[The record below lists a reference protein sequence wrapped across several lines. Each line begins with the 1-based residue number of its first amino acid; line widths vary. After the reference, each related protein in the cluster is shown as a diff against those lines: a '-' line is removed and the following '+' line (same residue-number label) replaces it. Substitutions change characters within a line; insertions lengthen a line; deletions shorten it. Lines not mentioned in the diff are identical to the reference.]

1 MINELKGVFREW
13 ESLLVEADVGGLVK
27 KISGQIVAHGGVP
40 YIVGGAVRD
49 GLMPDA
55 PESKDIDFVVQGL
68 ELDKLARILKH
79 LGQVDLVGK
88 SFGVLKLTMD
98 GFDFDIAIPRTA
110 ETKTGDGHQDF
121 QVTTDVNASIED
133 DLGRRDFTFNAIAK
147 SPTGD
152 LIDPYGGA
160 ADLRN
165 KVVRAV
171 GDPIERFQED
181 PLRILRAIQFAT
193 RFGFTIHPQ
202 TAMAIK
208 SNVNKLLS
216 VSKER
221 VLMEFEKAWTKGLA
235 DMNVLTKLLHELGIG
250 RFLFGASFDPIPL
263 EMKST
268 DAEEKRKALFI
279 AFFINGGK
287 FENMKP
293 DNELK
298 LLVTLAKMVR
308 EEVPIWEWGKKHHR
322 DHLKFIADVFEL
334 LAVPAQNQAF
344 ERQGAALKEKLK
356 KPIDP
361 KELSIS
367 GLDLKEPDIG
377 LYGPALGDMLKRVLQ
392 AVQEGQLKNNKVE
405 IIEFVKKNL

>member
-1 MINELKGVFREW
+1 MINELRGVLNEW
-13 ESLLVEADVGGLVK
+13 ESLIVEAEIGGLVK

-40 YIVGGAVRD
+40 YVVGGAVRD

-55 PESKDIDFVVQGL
+55 PPSKDIDFVVQGL

-79 LGQVDLVGK
+79 LGKVDMVGK
-88 SFGVLKLTMD
+88 SFGVIKLTMD
-98 GFDFDIAIPRTA
+98 GFDFDIAIPRVG
-110 ETKTGDGHQDF
+110 ETKTGDKHQDF
-121 QVTTDVNASIED
+121 EVTTDVNASIED

-160 ADLRN
+160 SDLRN

-171 GDPIERFQED
+171 GDPNERFQED
-181 PLRILRAIQFAT
+181 PLRMLRAIQFAT

-202 TAMAIK
+202 TAQAIK
-208 SNVNKLLS
+208 QNVNKLLS

-235 DMNVLTKLLHELGIG
+235 DMNVLTKLLYDLGIG
-250 RFLFGASFDPIPL
+250 SFLFGSGFNPIPL
-263 EMKST
+263 ELKTSDM
-268 DAEEKRKALFI
+268 DEKRKALFV
-279 AFFINGGK
+279 AFFVNGGK

-298 LLVTLAKMVR
+298 LLVTLAKLVR
-308 EEVPIWEWGKKHHR
+308 DEVPIWEWGKKHYR
-322 DHLKFIADVFEL
+322 DHLKFIADLFVEL
-334 LAVPAQNQAF
+334 AKPAQNGAF
-344 ERQGAALKEKLK
+344 ERQGERLKETLK

-361 KELSIS
+361 KELQIS
-367 GLDLKEPDIG
+367 GLDLKEPEIG
-377 LYGPALGDMLKRVLQ
+377 LYGPQLGDMLKRILQ
-392 AVQEGQLKNNKVE
+392 AVQEGQLKNSKTE
-405 IIEFVKKNL
+405 IIEFVKENL